1 MRVLHHPA
9 FGADRMNAR
18 FALLVTLLAA
28 ALVIGGCGGDDS
40 SSDATASIPTTLT
53 DTGPAVKIA
62 AADFASWS
70 DLSGGAEGFECEQPR
85 MVFPDTGEAIDKAE
99 KAAGVKSKR
108 TPTFQ
113 CIDVGHTFWAIP
125 RKDRADAETQ
135 SSAEKVASDFDGVE
149 VVPSPAS
156 APKES
161 SCLEWS
167 DGPKFTCY
175 FPWRNLTLMAMST
188 ESLEDAGAVL
198 SGGLATVEAVYA
210 KN

>member
-1 MRVLHHPA
+1 MNSRV
-9 FGADRMNAR
+9 
-18 FALLVTLLAA
+18 ALLGTFVAA
-28 ALVIGGCGGDDS
+28 ALFAGGCGGDDS
-40 SSDATASIPTTLT
+40 SSNATTSVPTTFT

-62 AADFASWS
+62 AADFASWR

-85 MVFPDTGEAIDKAE
+85 MVFPDTGEAIDRPE
-99 KAAGVKSKR
+99 KAADVKSTR
-108 TPTFQ
+108 IPAFQ

-125 RKDRADAETQ
+125 RKDRATAEAQ
-135 SSAEKVASDFDGVE
+135 SSADKVARDFGGVD
-149 VVPSPAS
+149 VVPTPES
-156 APKES
+156 APDES
-161 SCLEWS
+161 TCLEWS

-210 KN
+210 KS